1 MEFTTSIVLVKLA
14 DNRMAFFTVRRRR
27 NTVLSTISEIRSV
40 VNDYRRNACGGLVDG
55 LEIWE
60 TGIIPMLLYNVECWI
75 NINKNTIEELE
86 SPLQRRFLR
95 SLLGAGSGRP
105 FLLLGSS
112 YLIHEAQNNN

>member
-1 MEFTTSIVLVKLA
+1 M
-14 DNRMAFFTVRRRR
+14 
-27 NTVLSTISEIRSV
+27 

-60 TGIIPMLLYNVECWI
+60 TGIIPMLLYNVEFWI

-95 SLLGAGSGRP
+95 SLLGADSGRP
-105 FLLLGSS
+105 LPSFYWEAGTLYMKHRIITRKLICLY
-112 YLIHEAQNNN
+112 YLMPLPDDSLAKDSLCRGQVQPA